1 MPAVKLVKGR
11 ETARFDAWGH
21 SPEEAF
27 NKMHDEINRVETV
40 MPNFNT
46 VSASHNIIEVGGRF
60 YATALVIIQE
70 TPVRT

>member
-11 ETARFDAWGH
+11 ETARFDAWGDT
-21 SPEEAF
+21 PEEAF
-27 NKMHDEINRVETV
+27 RKLHDEIDRIERV
-40 MPNFNT
+40 MPTFNT
-46 VSASHNIIEVGGRF
+46 VSASHNILEAHGRF